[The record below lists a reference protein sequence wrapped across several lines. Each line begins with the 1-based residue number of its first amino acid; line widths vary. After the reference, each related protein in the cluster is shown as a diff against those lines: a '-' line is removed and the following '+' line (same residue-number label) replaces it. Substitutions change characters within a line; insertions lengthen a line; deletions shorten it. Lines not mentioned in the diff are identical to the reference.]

1 MATRL
6 AFVGTHGSE
15 NPTKAVF
22 PFLQAKNAAEAG
34 MEAEIS
40 LIGDAVV
47 LMRDEVA
54 ESVIPIGWP
63 PFRELLAAVIKHKIP
78 VYV

>member
-1 MATRL
+1 MGTRL

-34 MEAEIS
+34 MEAQIS

>member
-1 MATRL
+1 MTKL

-15 NPTKAVF
+15 NPTKACF
-22 PFLQAKNAAEAG
+22 PLLQAKNTIEAG

-47 LMRDEVA
+47 LMRDDVA
-54 ESVIPIGWP
+54 NSILPVGWP
-63 PFRELLAAVIKHKIP
+63 PVKELLDDVIKHKIP
-78 VYV
+78 IFV